1 MGDIMKTM
9 ILKNFQLFLIAS
21 CYAHTTNTPFNS
33 NSFRFMD
40 LFNDGSI
47 GDPVDV
53 SSEVSLEPT
62 VKPPVPEPVEIP
74 TKRNDDLDRFKS
86 DRFSLLSFA
95 TGNNELALQKLR
107 ALKENAAKLNALR
120 KMDKLYGNGKK

>member
-1 MGDIMKTM
+1 MYQT
-9 ILKNFQLFLIAS
+9 QQ
-21 CYAHTTNTPFNS
+21 
-33 NSFRFMD
+33 D

-62 VKPPVPEPVEIP
+62 VKPPVEIP

-86 DRFSLLSFA
+86 GSYYNDILDSTSLISL
-95 TGNNELALQKLR
+95 T
-107 ALKENAAKLNALR
+107 LKV
-120 KMDKLYGNGKK
+120 

>member
-1 MGDIMKTM
+1 MYQTQK
-9 ILKNFQLFLIAS
+9 
-21 CYAHTTNTPFNS
+21 
-33 NSFRFMD
+33 D

-86 DRFSLLSFA
+86 GSYYNDILDSTSLVY
-95 TGNNELALQKLR
+95 GI
-107 ALKENAAKLNALR
+107 
-120 KMDKLYGNGKK
+120 LYTSH